1 MAKKEKNNL
10 IVEVDDSYEID
21 IEDLPEDLPS
31 TYQGSPIQWLGN
43 VNVKLREGRSGI
55 QNAKYKVAHIGGRQL
70 VYYKNDQVLPL
81 PQGNFLPVG
90 DPPIGI
96 I

>member
-10 IVEVDDSYEID
+10 VVEVDDNYDIN
-21 IEDLPEDLPS
+21 IEDIPEDLPS
-31 TYQGSPIQWLGN
+31 TYQGSTIQWLGN
-43 VNVKLREGRSGI
+43 VNVKLREGRPGT
-55 QNAKYKVAHIGGRQL
+55 QNARYKVTHAGGRPL
-70 VYYKNDQVLPL
+70 VYYKNNQVLPL